1 MLPMLG
7 PRAADVRKSTQLGVH
22 LRVPGWQTGG
32 RQMTRG
38 PGWATR
44 INQTTTHRGTMM
56 SEQSVYGA
64 TKAPVKVRTHH
75 LQKWKSEGHKWSML
89 TAYDFSTARIF
100 DDAGIPVLLVGDSA
114 ANVVYGYDTT
124 LQVTVD
130 ELI

>member
-1 MLPMLG
+1 
-7 PRAADVRKSTQLGVH
+7 
-22 LRVPGWQTGG
+22 
-32 RQMTRG
+32 
-38 PGWATR
+38 
-44 INQTTTHRGTMM
+44 MM

-124 LQVTVD
+124 VQVTVD
-130 ELI
+130 ELIQLVRGAKRGAPHALVVAYLPFGSFEAGTQQELTTAI